1 MSEENKN
8 EVIDSGEETAEES
21 VGSTYSVVSFFSF
34 VLLIASLVVASPT
47 AVKCSLLW
55 MCAVRSYGLIFKG
68 IKAEWGCYYIIRIGV
83 PILRDPSQSRVIACC
98 PVCGSGWYPF
108 FLGRWMLI
116 LRINVSIAS
125 TSKSGRL
132 PMANSFAKST

>member
-68 IKAEWGCYYIIRIGV
+68 IKAEWVAIILYGSAFLYYAT
-83 PILRDPSQSRVIACC
+83 Q
-98 PVCGSGWYPF
+98 
-108 FLGRWMLI
+108 
-116 LRINVSIAS
+116 VSP
-125 TSKSGRL
+125 GL
-132 PMANSFAKST
+132 